1 MFGIPLNVGVFI
13 SSLENGKRLDIV
25 HNYGHGG
32 TGVTIS
38 YGCAIEVANIAGEIM
53 KSRNTKSKL

>member
-1 MFGIPLNVGVFI
+1 MLKKICQQNINLFFI
-13 SSLENGKRLDIV
+13 HIQSNR

-32 TGVTIS
+32 SGVTIC

-53 KSRNTKSKL
+53 KNTKSKL